1 MAYLKDRV
9 ILLTGAASGIGLA
22 TAHVLASRGAKLSLA
37 DANPAGLSAA
47 THEIEERCPG
57 VALRTCVVDVRNE
70 EQVRVWVEGAKEAWG
85 RVDGAA
91 NVAGVIG
98 EFEHGFRWLVS
109 CNVSEWDFIMDINL
123 KGVML
128 CMKHQLCNMSDHGAI
143 VNASSIAGLQGRPRN
158 AAYAASK
165 HGVIGLTR
173 SAAKEFGDRGIRVNA
188 VCPSQAARISVKN
201 TKDETLG
208 EASWVALGRKGKAEE
223 VAELIVYLLSDGA
236 SFITGNAVSVDG
248 G

>member
-91 NVAGVIG
+91 NVAGVIAPS
-98 EFEHGFRWLVS
+98 LS
-109 CNVSEWDFIMDINL
+109 NVSEWDFIMDINL

-188 VCPSQAARISVKN
+188 VCPGMIDTPMSQAARISVKN

>member
-1 MAYLKDRV
+1 
-9 ILLTGAASGIGLA
+9 
-22 TAHVLASRGAKLSLA
+22 
-37 DANPAGLSAA
+37 
-47 THEIEERCPG
+47 
-57 VALRTCVVDVRNE
+57 
-70 EQVRVWVEGAKEAWG
+70 
-85 RVDGAA
+85 
-91 NVAGVIG
+91 
-98 EFEHGFRWLVS
+98 
-109 CNVSEWDFIMDINL
+109 MDINL

-188 VCPSQAARISVKN
+188 VCPGMIDTPMSQAARISVKN